1 MSKIINGPISINLI
15 IFFNEGIQSCENAI
29 LTIQRQINERKGLSF
44 RLKQW
49 FGHHN

>member
-1 MSKIINGPISINLI
+1 
-15 IFFNEGIQSCENAI
+15 
-29 LTIQRQINERKGLSF
+29 LTIQRQINQRKGLSF